1 MNITLP
7 EIDWRSQNWTPAQQL
22 RKVVEEMGEVA
33 QAVAEDN
40 PIQVIRESL
49 DAMQTYS
56 TLIHVIAAEYAIS
69 IDKLIEEHTEKLIRK
84 GYMMPPMPPLTDPAA
99 WLEEQ
104 GITEYCIN
112 WGSNYIIL
120 HKHDLDKLISLN
132 KLDYP
137 QKEGWK
143 FLWGEP
149 REGGWYWKVDGRW
162 EG

>member
-1 MNITLP
+1 MTITLP

-22 RKVVEEMGEVA
+22 RKVAEEMGEVA
-33 QAVAEDN
+33 EAVAENN

-56 TLIHVIAAEYAIS
+56 TLIHIVAAEYDIC
-69 IDKLIEEHTEKLIRK
+69 IDKLIQEHTEKLIRK
-84 GYMMPPMPPLTDPAA
+84 GYIMPPLTDPAA

-120 HKHDLDKLISLN
+120 HKYDLDKLIGLN

-137 QKEGWK
+137 QQQGWNFFSGK
-143 FLWGEP
+143 PIPGNPGMWRRDES
-149 REGGWYWKVDGRW
+149 
-162 EG
+162 

>member
-1 MNITLP
+1 MTITLP

-22 RKVVEEMGEVA
+22 RKVAEEMGEVA
-33 QAVAEDN
+33 EAVAENN
-40 PIQVIRESL
+40 PVQVIRESL

-56 TLIHVIAAEYAIS
+56 TLIHIIAAEYAIS

-84 GYMMPPMPPLTDPAA
+84 GYMMSPLTDPAA

-112 WGSNYIIL
+112 WESKYIIL
-120 HKHDLDKLISLN
+120 QKYDLDKLISLN

-137 QKEGWK
+137 QQQGWNFFSGK
-143 FLWGEP
+143 PIPGNSGMWRRDES
-149 REGGWYWKVDGRW
+149 
-162 EG
+162 

>member
-1 MNITLP
+1 MTITLP

-22 RKVVEEMGEVA
+22 RKVAEEMGEVA
-33 QAVAEDN
+33 EAVAENN

-56 TLIHVIAAEYAIS
+56 TLIHIVAAEYDIC
-69 IDKLIEEHTEKLIRK
+69 IDKLIQEHTEKLIRK
-84 GYMMPPMPPLTDPAA
+84 GYIMPPLTDPAA

-104 GITEYCIN
+104 GISEYCIN

-120 HKHDLDKLISLN
+120 YKYDLDKLISLN

-137 QKEGWK
+137 QQQGWNFFSGK
-143 FLWGEP
+143 PIPGNPGMWRRDES
-149 REGGWYWKVDGRW
+149 
-162 EG
+162 

>member
-22 RKVVEEMGEVA
+22 RKVAEEMGEVA
-33 QAVAEDN
+33 QAVAENN

-56 TLIHVIAAEYAIS
+56 TLIHIIAAEYAIS
-69 IDKLIEEHTEKLIRK
+69 IDKLIQEHTEKLIQK
-84 GYMMPPMPPLTDPAA
+84 GYMMPPLTDPAA

-120 HKHDLDKLISLN
+120 HKYDLDKLIGLN

-137 QKEGWK
+137 QQQGWK
-143 FLWGEP
+143 FFSGEP
-149 REGGWYWKVDGRW
+149 IPGNPGMWRRDES
-162 EG
+162 